1 MKTNL
6 LLFASLF
13 FLQSNAQQDVQSTQY
28 MYNTILVNPAYAG
41 TREAMS
47 IFISN
52 RSQWIGLDGAP
63 QTNSISMN
71 TPITRNLGIGLSV
84 LNDKIGCSDEN
95 NIAADISYSIPTS
108 EIYELSFGVKA
119 SVNLLNID
127 FNKLNLGENKDFV
140 FQNNITNE
148 LSPNI
153 GVGLYYHSDISYIGV
168 SAPNLLETIEYKSS
182 KVSYKKTHYY
192 LIAGHVFD
200 LNDRA
205 KFKPS
210 LQVKYVKGAPL
221 EVDLS
226 ANFMINDK
234 FTTGVAYRYN
244 SSASVLFGLQ
254 VSESLFVGYSYD
266 INTNNLA
273 QYNSGSHEVFL
284 RFEILKTVSR
294 VVAPTFF

>member
-13 FLQSNAQQDVQSTQY
+13 FMQLQAQQDVQSTQY
-28 MYNTILVNPAYAG
+28 MYNTVLVNPAYAG

-119 SVNLLNID
+119 SVNLLNVD

-168 SAPNLLETIEYKSS
+168 SAPNLLETIEYNSS